1 MKAIWRGEDDEL
13 GLRTGKTYEILSVE
27 YDGKMYNVIDET
39 GEDYLY
45 PAEDFEIIKE
55 TEVITVAETELIDLL
70 RNIEDDINFVMAA
83 ALIARAE
90 KKTEVLMDF
99 IEEYTEAD
107 AEDVMYFLVPGEDD
121 DE

>member
-1 MKAIWRGEDDEL
+1 MKAIWKGTDNEL
-13 GLRTGKTYEILSVE
+13 ELHTGKTYEILSVE
-27 YDGKMYNVIDET
+27 CDGKMYNVIDET

-55 TEVITVAETELIDLL
+55 TEVIAATETELIDLL

-83 ALIARAE
+83 ALIARTE
-90 KKTEVLMDF
+90 KKTEVLIDF
-99 IEEYTEAD
+99 IEEYTEVD
-107 AEDVMYFLVPGEDD
+107 AEDVMYFLVPGETD